1 MTRGQRLLL
10 AVLQRT
16 TAAEV
21 AARCGVA
28 APCVSRWLCGYTTPS
43 DVPRARL
50 AAIYRIPP
58 AAWGPRPAVPIFAVR
73 HPRNAKNR
81 HARVTLTAAA
91 LSARGQTGIG
101 YGGPVRA

>member
-28 APCVSRWLCGYTTPS
+28 PSCVSRWLGGLSAPS

-50 AAIYRIPP
+50 HSIYGIP
-58 AAWGPRPAVPIFAVR
+58 AAAWDRPAVSIYSVR
-73 HPRNAKNR
+73 HPPSKM
-81 HARVTLTAAA
+81 
-91 LSARGQTGIG
+91 
-101 YGGPVRA
+101 VRARAREKQTAESGAWASLATPPRHC